1 MIILVG
7 LLLMVLG
14 LLVYIIFD
22 KLDEVST
29 RYYKN
34 MNLTVWHRY
43 PWSIPLIRVLLFGGS
58 TVTSIGIIYY
68 LYNWIVQ

>member
-14 LLVYIIFD
+14 FIVYIIFD
-22 KLDEVST
+22 MLDDVYT
-29 RYYKN
+29 RYDKN
-34 MNLTVWHRY
+34 INLTVWRRY
-43 PWSIPLIRVLLFGGS
+43 PWAIPLIRVLLFGGS